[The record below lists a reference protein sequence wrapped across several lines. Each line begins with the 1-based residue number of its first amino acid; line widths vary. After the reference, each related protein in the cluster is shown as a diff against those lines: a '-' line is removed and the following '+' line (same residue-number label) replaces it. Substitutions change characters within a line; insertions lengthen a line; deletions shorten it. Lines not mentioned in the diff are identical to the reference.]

1 MADADK
7 PKEPRSKLY
16 PLILT
21 LILILGAVGF
31 IMFLAWLSKG
41 PRVRI
46 PFFLIAIPIVILI
59 GIAQLLDDLVLKIA
73 PRMVRNRDRALLAHK
88 LGRDPVTGLPPDLL
102 RLAPG
107 QAAVPQQPWGAAPPA
122 QPVGVQAAAGG
133 GRTPTG
139 YTNLYGQAPHAP
151 YGQAPTSA
159 TGYTN
164 LYGQAPHAPYGQ
176 APTSATGYTNPY
188 GQTPHAPYGQAPTSA
203 TGYTN
208 PYGQAPHAPYGQAPT
223 SATGYTNPYG
233 QTPHAPYGQI
243 PTGYTPPDGR
253 AQSEY
258 GRTPTDPQPSA
269 QQNAPRGRRP
279 PACDDDSS
287 SA

>member
-139 YTNLYGQAPHAP
+139 YTNLYGQ
-151 YGQAPTSA
+151 
-159 TGYTN
+159 
-164 LYGQAPHAPYGQ
+164 
-176 APTSATGYTNPY
+176 
-188 GQTPHAPYGQAPTSA
+188 
-203 TGYTN
+203 
-208 PYGQAPHAPYGQAPT
+208 
-223 SATGYTNPYG
+223 
-233 QTPHAPYGQI
+233 TPHAPYGQI

>member
-46 PFFLIAIPIVILI
+46 PFFLIAIPVVILI

-107 QAAVPQQPWGAAPPA
+107 QAAVPQQPWGAAPLA

-139 YTNLYGQAPHAP
+139 YTNLYGQA
-151 YGQAPTSA
+151 
-159 TGYTN
+159 
-164 LYGQAPHAPYGQ
+164 
-176 APTSATGYTNPY
+176 
-188 GQTPHAPYGQAPTSA
+188 
-203 TGYTN
+203 
-208 PYGQAPHAPYGQAPT
+208 
-223 SATGYTNPYG
+223 
-233 QTPHAPYGQI
+233 PHAPYGQI

>member
-46 PFFLIAIPIVILI
+46 PFFLIAIPVVILI

-122 QPVGVQAAAGG
+122 QPVRVQAAAGG

-164 LYGQAPHAPYGQ
+164 L
-176 APTSATGYTNPY
+176 Y

>member
-46 PFFLIAIPIVILI
+46 PFFLIAIPVVILI

-139 YTNLYGQAPHAP
+139 YTNLYGQ
-151 YGQAPTSA
+151 
-159 TGYTN
+159 
-164 LYGQAPHAPYGQ
+164 
-176 APTSATGYTNPY
+176 
-188 GQTPHAPYGQAPTSA
+188 
-203 TGYTN
+203 
-208 PYGQAPHAPYGQAPT
+208 
-223 SATGYTNPYG
+223 
-233 QTPHAPYGQI
+233 TPHAPYGQI

>member
-46 PFFLIAIPIVILI
+46 PFFLIAIPVVILI

-139 YTNLYGQAPHAP
+139 YTNLYGQ
-151 YGQAPTSA
+151 
-159 TGYTN
+159 
-164 LYGQAPHAPYGQ
+164 
-176 APTSATGYTNPY
+176 
-188 GQTPHAPYGQAPTSA
+188 TPHAPYGQAPTS
-203 TGYTN
+203 T
-208 PYGQAPHAPYGQAPT
+208 
-223 SATGYTNPYG
+223 TGYTNPYG

>member
-46 PFFLIAIPIVILI
+46 PFFLIAIPVVILI

-139 YTNLYGQAPHAP
+139 YTNLYGQ
-151 YGQAPTSA
+151 
-159 TGYTN
+159 
-164 LYGQAPHAPYGQ
+164 
-176 APTSATGYTNPY
+176 
-188 GQTPHAPYGQAPTSA
+188 
-203 TGYTN
+203 
-208 PYGQAPHAPYGQAPT
+208 
-223 SATGYTNPYG
+223 
-233 QTPHAPYGQI
+233 TPHAPYGQI

-279 PACDDDSS
+279 PTCDDDSS

>member
-46 PFFLIAIPIVILI
+46 PFFLIAIPVVILI

-122 QPVGVQAAAGG
+122 QPVRVQAAAGG

-164 LYGQAPHAPYGQ
+164 LYGQ
-176 APTSATGYTNPY
+176 
-188 GQTPHAPYGQAPTSA
+188 TPHA
-203 TGYTN
+203 

>member
-46 PFFLIAIPIVILI
+46 PFFLIAIPVVILI

-122 QPVGVQAAAGG
+122 QPVRVQAAAGG

-139 YTNLYGQAPHAP
+139 YTNLYGQ
-151 YGQAPTSA
+151 T
-159 TGYTN
+159 
-164 LYGQAPHAPYGQ
+164 
-176 APTSATGYTNPY
+176 
-188 GQTPHAPYGQAPTSA
+188 
-203 TGYTN
+203 
-208 PYGQAPHAPYGQAPT
+208 PHAPYGQAPT

>member
-46 PFFLIAIPIVILI
+46 PFFLIAIPVVILI

-139 YTNLYGQAPHAP
+139 YTNLYGQ
-151 YGQAPTSA
+151 
-159 TGYTN
+159 
-164 LYGQAPHAPYGQ
+164 
-176 APTSATGYTNPY
+176 
-188 GQTPHAPYGQAPTSA
+188 TPHAPYGQAPTSA

-208 PYGQAPHAPYGQAPT
+208 PYGQA
-223 SATGYTNPYG
+223 
-233 QTPHAPYGQI
+233 PHAPYGQI

>member
-46 PFFLIAIPIVILI
+46 PFFLIAIPVVILI

-122 QPVGVQAAAGG
+122 QPVRVQAAAGG

-139 YTNLYGQAPHAP
+139 YTNLYGQA
-151 YGQAPTSA
+151 
-159 TGYTN
+159 
-164 LYGQAPHAPYGQ
+164 
-176 APTSATGYTNPY
+176 
-188 GQTPHAPYGQAPTSA
+188 
-203 TGYTN
+203 
-208 PYGQAPHAPYGQAPT
+208 
-223 SATGYTNPYG
+223 
-233 QTPHAPYGQI
+233 PHAPYGQI

>member
-46 PFFLIAIPIVILI
+46 PFFLIAIPVVILI

-139 YTNLYGQAPHAP
+139 YTNLYGQ
-151 YGQAPTSA
+151 
-159 TGYTN
+159 
-164 LYGQAPHAPYGQ
+164 
-176 APTSATGYTNPY
+176 
-188 GQTPHAPYGQAPTSA
+188 TPHT
-203 TGYTN
+203 
-208 PYGQAPHAPYGQAPT
+208 PYGQAPT

>member
-46 PFFLIAIPIVILI
+46 PFFLIAIPVVILI

-139 YTNLYGQAPHAP
+139 YTNLYGQ
-151 YGQAPTSA
+151 T
-159 TGYTN
+159 
-164 LYGQAPHAPYGQ
+164 
-176 APTSATGYTNPY
+176 
-188 GQTPHAPYGQAPTSA
+188 
-203 TGYTN
+203 
-208 PYGQAPHAPYGQAPT
+208 PHAPYGQAPT

>member
-46 PFFLIAIPIVILI
+46 PFFLIAIPVVILI

-151 YGQAPTSA
+151 YGQAPHA
-159 TGYTN
+159 P
-164 LYGQAPHAPYGQ
+164 YGQAPHAPYGQ
-176 APTSATGYTNPY
+176 APTSATGYTNLY

>member
-139 YTNLYGQAPHAP
+139 YTNLYGQ
-151 YGQAPTSA
+151 T
-159 TGYTN
+159 
-164 LYGQAPHAPYGQ
+164 
-176 APTSATGYTNPY
+176 
-188 GQTPHAPYGQAPTSA
+188 
-203 TGYTN
+203 
-208 PYGQAPHAPYGQAPT
+208 PHAPYGQAPT

>member
-107 QAAVPQQPWGAAPPA
+107 QAAVTQQPWGAAPPA

-133 GRTPTG
+133 GRTP
-139 YTNLYGQAPHAP
+139 
-151 YGQAPTSA
+151 
-159 TGYTN
+159 
-164 LYGQAPHAPYGQ
+164 
-176 APTSATGYTNPY
+176 
-188 GQTPHAPYGQAPTSA
+188 
-203 TGYTN
+203 
-208 PYGQAPHAPYGQAPT
+208 
-223 SATGYTNPYG
+223 TGYTNPYG

>member
-139 YTNLYGQAPHAP
+139 YTNLYGQ
-151 YGQAPTSA
+151 
-159 TGYTN
+159 
-164 LYGQAPHAPYGQ
+164 
-176 APTSATGYTNPY
+176 
-188 GQTPHAPYGQAPTSA
+188 
-203 TGYTN
+203 
-208 PYGQAPHAPYGQAPT
+208 
-223 SATGYTNPYG
+223 
-233 QTPHAPYGQI
+233 TPHAPYGQI
-243 PTGYTPPDGR
+243 PTGYTSPDGR

>member
-46 PFFLIAIPIVILI
+46 PFFLIAIPVVILI

-122 QPVGVQAAAGG
+122 QPVRVQAAAGG

-139 YTNLYGQAPHAP
+139 YTNL
-151 YGQAPTSA
+151 
-159 TGYTN
+159 
-164 LYGQAPHAPYGQ
+164 
-176 APTSATGYTNPY
+176 
-188 GQTPHAPYGQAPTSA
+188 
-203 TGYTN
+203 
-208 PYGQAPHAPYGQAPT
+208 YGQAPHAPYGQAPT

>member
-46 PFFLIAIPIVILI
+46 PFFLIAIPVVILI

-122 QPVGVQAAAGG
+122 QPVRVQAAAGG

-139 YTNLYGQAPHAP
+139 YTNL
-151 YGQAPTSA
+151 
-159 TGYTN
+159 
-164 LYGQAPHAPYGQ
+164 
-176 APTSATGYTNPY
+176 
-188 GQTPHAPYGQAPTSA
+188 
-203 TGYTN
+203 
-208 PYGQAPHAPYGQAPT
+208 
-223 SATGYTNPYG
+223 YG

>member
-46 PFFLIAIPIVILI
+46 PFFLIAIPVVILI

-139 YTNLYGQAPHAP
+139 YTNLYGQTPHAP
-151 YGQAPTSA
+151 YGQAPTST

-164 LYGQAPHAPYGQ
+164 LYGQTPHAPYGQ
-176 APTSATGYTNPY
+176 APTSTTGYTNPY
-188 GQTPHAPYGQAPTSA
+188 GQTPHAPYGQAPTS
-203 TGYTN
+203 T
-208 PYGQAPHAPYGQAPT
+208 
-223 SATGYTNPYG
+223 TGYTNPYG

>member
-46 PFFLIAIPIVILI
+46 PFFLIAIPVVILI

-164 LYGQAPHAPYGQ
+164 
-176 APTSATGYTNPY
+176 
-188 GQTPHAPYGQAPTSA
+188 
-203 TGYTN
+203 
-208 PYGQAPHAPYGQAPT
+208 
-223 SATGYTNPYG
+223 PYG

>member
-46 PFFLIAIPIVILI
+46 PFFLIAIPVVILI

-151 YGQAPTSA
+151 YGQ
-159 TGYTN
+159 
-164 LYGQAPHAPYGQ
+164 
-176 APTSATGYTNPY
+176 
-188 GQTPHAPYGQAPTSA
+188 TPHAPYGQAPTSA

-223 SATGYTNPYG
+223 SATGY
-233 QTPHAPYGQI
+233 
-243 PTGYTPPDGR
+243 DGR

>member
-46 PFFLIAIPIVILI
+46 PFFLIAIPVVILI

-122 QPVGVQAAAGG
+122 QPVRVQAAAGG

-164 LYGQAPHAPYGQ
+164 L
-176 APTSATGYTNPY
+176 
-188 GQTPHAPYGQAPTSA
+188 
-203 TGYTN
+203 
-208 PYGQAPHAPYGQAPT
+208 
-223 SATGYTNPYG
+223 YG

>member
-46 PFFLIAIPIVILI
+46 PFFLIAIPVVILI

-164 LYGQAPHAPYGQ
+164 
-176 APTSATGYTNPY
+176 
-188 GQTPHAPYGQAPTSA
+188 
-203 TGYTN
+203 
-208 PYGQAPHAPYGQAPT
+208 
-223 SATGYTNPYG
+223 PYG

-279 PACDDDSS
+279 PTCDDDSS